1 MERIMFDIGKT
12 IHMQIRAIDLMALF
26 AWGAKDMV
34 YMVDGFK
41 FKTSGMVKRKCWVYI
56 RYDYGLDLY
65 EIIYARIRKSEWIV
79 DNTVSHV
86 HCEDLVKTID
96 HYIG

>member
-1 MERIMFDIGKT
+1 MERIMSDIGKT
-12 IHMQIRAIDLMALF
+12 IHNQIRMIDSRALF

-34 YMVDGFK
+34 YMSDGFK

-56 RYDYGLDLY
+56 RYDHGLDLY
-65 EIIYARIRKSEWIV
+65 EIIYARIRKTEWIV

-86 HCEDLVKTID
+86 YCEDLVKTID
-96 HYIG
+96 HYVG